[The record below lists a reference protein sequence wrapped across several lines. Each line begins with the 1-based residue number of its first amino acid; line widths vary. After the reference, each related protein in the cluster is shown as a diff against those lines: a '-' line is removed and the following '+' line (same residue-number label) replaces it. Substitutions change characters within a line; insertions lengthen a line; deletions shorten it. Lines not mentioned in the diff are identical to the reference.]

1 MIKKFFAYFTIFEW
15 CLWGIGIVAIT
26 ASFFIFSAG
35 DILSYLSSVFGLTSL
50 ILMAKGNFVGLIIG
64 VVFALTYA
72 MFSYTQAY
80 YGEMLIYLCVYLP
93 LKIISIFNW
102 IKNKFGKNVMQVKV
116 GTFRRTECIV
126 CSLLIF
132 VLTMPFYFLLKY
144 LNTDNLTI
152 STISLIPSLAATY
165 CMLRRI
171 EYFSLCYVVNDI
183 VMVIMWSIKLSDG
196 FDALPSVI
204 AFSFFILNDLYSFI
218 NWKRL
223 KKKQRG

>member
-64 VVFALTYA
+64 VVFTLTYA

-102 IKNKFGKNVMQVKV
+102 TKNKFGKNVMQVKV

-132 VLTMPFYFLLKY
+132 ALTVPFYFLLKY
-144 LNTDNLTI
+144 LNTDNLII

-171 EYFSLCYVVNDI
+171 EYFSLCYVLNDI
-183 VMVIMWSIKLSDG
+183 VMVIVWSIKLSDG